1 MPCVI
6 VRVKVV
12 LERTVVGDNNTSFQ
26 NYLRPEI
33 KTDSFAYGWGRN
45 ARAKFQI
52 CPGFNAN
59 EIQIPYDKQ
68 QDVSSL
74 VKSHQTTHNP
84 VKYEVI

>member
-33 KTDSFAYGWGRN
+33 KTDSFANGWGRN

-59 EIQIPYDKQ
+59 EIQIPYDTTGRVLIGK
-68 QDVSSL
+68 
-74 VKSHQTTHNP
+74 KSPNHTQSCQ
-84 VKYEVI
+84 I